1 MPDDTIGFIGLGIMG
16 APMAANLRRAGYRL
30 VVHNRTRAK
39 AEEFASSENAG
50 AEVADA
56 PKDVAERT
64 DVVITMLP
72 DSPDVEQVY
81 LGDDGVIAGTHDGQ
95 LLIDMSSIAP
105 SVARAVF
112 DAASAVGAAALDAPV
127 SGGDVGAREGTLS
140 IMVGGPSEAFD
151 RARPLFEVLGKT
163 VVRLGDAGAGQTA
176 KACNQILVAVTIEA
190 VSEALVLASKAGVD
204 PAKLIDVLSGGLA
217 GNKVMEVRRRNF
229 LEHDFTPGFKL
240 ALHHKDLGIALRTA
254 RELDVYV
261 PTTALVD
268 QMLAALEAQGEG
280 GLDHSALLTVIE
292 QQSAHR
298 INGETTPPG

>member
-1 MPDDTIGFIGLGIMG
+1 MPENTIGFIGLGIMG
-16 APMAANLRRAGYRL
+16 APMAANLRRAGYQL
-30 VVHNRTRAK
+30 VVHNRTPSK
-39 AEEFASSENAG
+39 VEQFVSEEGGEAA
-50 AEVADA
+50 AT
-56 PKDVAERT
+56 PKEVAERT
-64 DVVITMLP
+64 EVVITMLP

-81 LGDDGVIAGTHDGQ
+81 LGEDGVIAGAREGQ

-105 SVARAVF
+105 AVAKAVF
-112 DAASAVGAAALDAPV
+112 EAASAVGAAALDAPV

-140 IMVGGPSEAFD
+140 IMVGGPEDAFK
-151 RARPLFEVLGKT
+151 RALPLFEVLGKT
-163 VVRLGDAGAGQTA
+163 ILRLGEAGAGQTA

-229 LEHDFTPGFKL
+229 LEHDFTPGFKV

-268 QMLAALEAQGEG
+268 QMLAALEAAGEG

-292 QQSAHR
+292 QQSSHR
-298 INGETTPPG
+298 IT